1 MSKTH
6 DSIDDS
12 AAPLIEHLTEL
23 RNRILYAIA
32 AFTIAFLVAWV
43 FWKPVFDVLKEPLCA
58 VLQGRGQQCQLVLIK
73 MEEGFFVSMKI
84 GLWGGFVLAFPAIAY
99 QLWRFVAPGLYR
111 SEKSAFLPFLVA
123 SPLMFMLGGAVAY
136 FVILPW
142 AFEFFLSYQDSFTA
156 AVNETTTAATTT
168 TTTADAA
175 APGAP
180 MPSGVVFNG
189 SMESYLALTMSFIL
203 AFGLCFQLPVLLS
216 LMGRAGLVS
225 SNGLK
230 NTRKY
235 AVVAI
240 LFVAAMV
247 TPPDVTSQLILFA
260 VIYPLYEISIFL
272 VARFERDREAR
283 MRADGTWVDLDDL
296 EDETESKA

>member
-1 MSKTH
+1 MPKTADH
-6 DSIDDS
+6 IDDS
-12 AAPLIEHLTEL
+12 AAPLVEHLTEL
-23 RNRILYAIA
+23 RNRLLYAIA
-32 AFTIAFLVAWV
+32 AFTLAFLFAWV

-58 VLQGRGQQCQLVLIK
+58 VLEGRGQQCQLVLIK

-123 SPLMFMLGGAVAY
+123 SPVMFALGGAVAY

-142 AFEFFLSYQDSFTA
+142 AFEFFLSYQDSFA
-156 AVNETTTAATTT
+156 ATVNEGAATT
-168 TTTADAA
+168 AGAA
-175 APGAP
+175 A
-180 MPSGVVFNG
+180 PSGVVFNG
-189 SMESYLALTMSFIL
+189 SMEAYLALTMSFVL

-225 SNGLK
+225 SNGLR

-272 VARFERDREAR
+272 VARFEREREAR

-296 EDETESKA
+296 DDETESKA

>member
-1 MSKTH
+1 MAKTDH
-6 DSIDDS
+6 IDDS

-32 AFTIAFLVAWV
+32 AFTIAFLIAWV
-43 FWKPVFDVLKEPLCA
+43 FWKPVFDILKDPLCN
-58 VLQGRGQQCQLVLIK
+58 VLEGRGQQCQLVLIK

-123 SPLMFMLGGAVAY
+123 SPVMFLLGGAVAY

-142 AFEFFLSYQDSFTA
+142 AFEFFLSYQDSFA
-156 AVNETTTAATTT
+156 ATVNEGTQAAEGL
-168 TTTADAA
+168 A
-175 APGAP
+175 AP
-180 MPSGVVFNG
+180 PSGVVFNG
-189 SMESYLALTMSFIL
+189 SMEAYLSLTMSFVM

-225 SNGLK
+225 SKGLR

-260 VIYPLYEISIFL
+260 VIYPLYEVSIFL

-296 EDETESKA
+296 DDEADEGKA